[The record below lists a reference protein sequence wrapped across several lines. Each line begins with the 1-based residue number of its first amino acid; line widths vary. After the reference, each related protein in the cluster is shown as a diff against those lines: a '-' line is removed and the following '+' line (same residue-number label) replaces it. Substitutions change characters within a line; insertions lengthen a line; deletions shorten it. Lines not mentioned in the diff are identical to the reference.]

1 MVNKLRI
8 YLKTVRIICWTSFKL
23 QFCISRSL
31 ENKIFD
37 LNWDKL
43 GGVRVNANVA
53 TVLGSIPASCN
64 TQWGIGTAGKAGLNK
79 LCYN

>member
-1 MVNKLRI
+1 
-8 YLKTVRIICWTSFKL
+8 
-23 QFCISRSL
+23 L

-37 LNWDKL
+37 LNRDKL

-53 TVLGSIPASCN
+53 TVLGSIPASCK
-64 TQWGIGTAGKAGLNK
+64 TQWDIGTAGKAGLNK

>member
-1 MVNKLRI
+1 
-8 YLKTVRIICWTSFKL
+8 
-23 QFCISRSL
+23 L

-37 LNWDKL
+37 LNRDKL

-64 TQWGIGTAGKAGLNK
+64 TQWDIGTEGKAGLNK